1 MNHKHQLNVD
11 SLGITFSSGTLAKLT
26 NGAVVVQK
34 GETSVLVT
42 VAAAPGI
49 RTGQDF
55 FPLTVDY
62 RERYSAAGRFPGG
75 YFKREGKPTEREI
88 LISRLCDR
96 PCRPLF
102 PKGFLNEVQIIGQL
116 LSTDLTNEP
125 DILMVNGASAALLI
139 SDIPWKGP
147 VAAIRLADIDGEFVV
162 NPTLDEQL
170 ESDLDLIYVGTETD
184 MLMIEGGGEEYPEAR
199 FIEALEYAQ
208 KAIQPLI
215 EAQKEFARLAGKQ
228 KKEFKLYT
236 VDEEVLAF
244 VREQFGEALTKAV
257 FIDSKAARE
266 EGVSS
271 VKEQAEAAV
280 TEKFGDAKDLD
291 HVRLAF
297 EVLQE
302 ELYRKN
308 ILDHDRRVD
317 GRGPKDIRP
326 ISGETSV
333 LPRVHGS
340 SLFTRGETQ
349 ALVTTTLGSS
359 NNSQDLDAL
368 TGGASEKSFL
378 LHYNFPPYSVG
389 ECGRFGFTSRREI
402 GHGNLAERSLLPVL
416 PSEDDFPYAIRIVS
430 DIMESNGSSSMASVC
445 GGCLALMDAGV
456 PITATVAGISS
467 GLVTE
472 TDANGKISRHVVLTD
487 ILGAEDHFGDM
498 DFKISGTRT
507 GITGFQLDLK
517 IAGLPFEIAR
527 EAIERVTQ
535 ARYKILDIME
545 EILATPRAEL
555 NAHAPRIHTIMIDP
569 DKIGL
574 LIGPGGK
581 TIRRICEVSGAE
593 INIDEDNSGRVNV
606 FAVSKESMDRA
617 IEEIGL
623 LTAEIEVGKL
633 YRGVVRGIKEF
644 GVFVE
649 CLPGKEALVH
659 ISELAD
665 FRVEN
670 AEDVCKLGDEIWV
683 KCIDIDDRGR
693 VRLSRRAAA
702 AEMEGRPYEP
712 AASSSE
718 DRPRRSH
725 DDRPRRN
732 GDDRGPRGDRG
743 GNRGDRGPRGGGNRG
758 GDRDR
763 GPRNDRGDRGGN
775 DRAPRNDAGS
785 SEHKEQSAPASE

>member
-1 MNHKHQLNVD
+1 MKHKHELHVD
-11 SLGITFSSGTLAKLT
+11 SLGITLSTGTLAKLT
-26 NGAVVVQK
+26 NGAVVIQK
-34 GETSVLVT
+34 GETTVLVT
-42 VAAAPGI
+42 VAAAPEI

-75 YFKREGKPTEREI
+75 YFKREAKPSEREI

-116 LSTDLTNEP
+116 LSTDQVNDP
-125 DILMVNGASAALLI
+125 DILMVNGASAALMV

-147 VAAIRLADIDGEFVV
+147 VAAIRLADVNGEFIV
-162 NPTLDEQL
+162 NPTLDEML

-199 FIEALEYAQ
+199 FIEAIDFAQ

-215 EAQKEFARLAGKQ
+215 QAQKEFARIAGKA
-228 KKEFKLYT
+228 KKEFKLHT
-236 VDEEVLAF
+236 CDAEVLSF
-244 VREQFGEALTKAV
+244 IREGFSQSLAEAV
-257 FIDSKAARE
+257 FVDSKALRE
-266 EGVSS
+266 AGVDA
-271 VKEQAEAAV
+271 VKERAKEAVA
-280 TEKFGDAKDLD
+280 EKFGEAKDLD
-291 HVRLAF
+291 HVRMAF
-297 EVLQE
+297 ELLQE

-308 ILDHDRRVD
+308 ILDHGRRVD

-359 NNSQDLDAL
+359 NNAQSLDAL
-368 TGGASEKSFL
+368 TGGANEKSFM
-378 LHYNFPPYSVG
+378 LHYNFPPFSVG
-389 ECGRFGFTSRREI
+389 ECGRAGFTSRREI

-416 PSEDDFPYAIRIVS
+416 PSEDDFPYAIRVVS

-456 PITATVAGISS
+456 PIRTAVAGISS

-472 TDANGKISRHVVLTD
+472 TDASGKITRHVVLTD

-498 DFKISGTRT
+498 DFKISGTRN

-517 IAGLPFEIAR
+517 IAGLPFAIAK

-535 ARYKILDIME
+535 ARYKILDIMAG
-545 EILATPRAEL
+545 ILEAPRAEL
-555 NAHAPRIHTIMIDP
+555 NSHAPRIHTLMIDP

-617 IEEIGL
+617 IEEIGM
-623 LTAEIEVGKL
+623 LTAEIEIGKT

-644 GVFVE
+644 GAFVE

-665 FRVEN
+665 FRVERT
-670 AEDVCKLGDEIWV
+670 EDVCKLGDEIWV
-683 KCIDIDDRGR
+683 KCIDIDDKGR
-693 VRLSRRAAA
+693 VRLSRRAAM
-702 AEMEGRPYEP
+702 AEKEGRPYEP
-712 AASSSE
+712 APAGGGE
-718 DRPRRSH
+718 DRPRR
-725 DDRPRRN
+725 DRDGGGRR
-732 GDDRGPRGDRG
+732 DDRGPR
-743 GNRGDRGPRGGGNRG
+743 RG
-758 GDRDR
+758 GDGGRPRGERDGRERHHR
-763 GPRNDRGDRGGN
+763 GNREDRPQHEN
-775 DRAPRNDAGS
+775 RA
-785 SEHKEQSAPASE
+785 EQNESPAADE

>member
-116 LSTDLTNEP
+116 LSTDLINDP
-125 DILMVNGASAALLI
+125 DILMVNGASAALQI
-139 SDIPWKGP
+139 SDIPWQGP

-244 VREQFGEALTKAV
+244 VREQFSEALTQAV

-266 EGVSS
+266 EGVNS
-271 VKEQAEAAV
+271 VKEQAEVAV
-280 TEKFGDAKDLD
+280 TEKFGEDKDLD

-297 EVLQE
+297 EILQE

-308 ILDHDRRVD
+308 ILDHNRRVD
-317 GRGPKDIRP
+317 GRGPADIRP

-402 GHGNLAERSLLPVL
+402 GHGNLAERSLLPIL

-456 PITATVAGISS
+456 PITGTVAGISS

-472 TDANGKISRHVVLTD
+472 TDENGNITRHVVLTD

-517 IAGLPFEIAR
+517 IPGLPFAIAK

-545 EILATPRAEL
+545 EILAAPRAEL
-555 NAHAPRIHTIMIDP
+555 NSHAPRIHTIMIDP

-718 DRPRRSH
+718 DRPRR
-725 DDRPRRN
+725 DDRPRRG
-732 GDDRGPRGDRG
+732 GDDRGPRGGGRGGDRDRGPRGDRG
-743 GNRGDRGPRGGGNRG
+743 GNRGDRGDRGNRG
-758 GDRDR
+758 QQRNDR
-763 GPRNDRGDRGGN
+763 GPRNDRGN
-775 DRAPRNDAGS
+775 
-785 SEHKEQSAPASE
+785 SEQGESSAPASE